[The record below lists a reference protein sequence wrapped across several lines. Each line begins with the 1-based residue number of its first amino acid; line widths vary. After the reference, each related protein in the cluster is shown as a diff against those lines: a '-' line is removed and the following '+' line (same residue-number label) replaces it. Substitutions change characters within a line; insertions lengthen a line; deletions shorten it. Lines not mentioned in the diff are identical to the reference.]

1 MGLGT
6 DFVDMEEI
14 DEAHA
19 GDVVAMF
26 GVNCRSM
33 DTFSDGNEHPTRI
46 LSQLRV
52 RYERCHGR
60 GCIGRL

>member
-1 MGLGT
+1 MAEGMGLGT

-26 GVNCRSM
+26 ARMHVPP
-33 DTFSDGNEHPTRI
+33 E
-46 LSQLRV
+46 LR
-52 RYERCHGR
+52 RK
-60 GCIGRL
+60 